1 MMEFLRKVSRKLMA
15 AAPLSPVAIGII
27 SGIVIDRRLGPDP
40 WIFGSLLA
48 GATIAALFGWIR
60 ELIAPLIVAMAALA
74 AGGLLHWSAA
84 WVIPASS
91 VERVADRE
99 GRIARIR
106 GVVASEPRLL
116 QTNDGPF
123 LRWQY
128 RSDETAFLL
137 DVEKIEGKDGWFSAT
152 GLIRVTMREA
162 VFDLREGESVEVF
175 GRIVALAPPMNP
187 GAFDWRDFY
196 RLQGVVARMY
206 CDQRE
211 NVARLD
217 KGAPAAAGWV
227 GWMRA
232 EARGLLTNDIATGA
246 PEEASLLEA
255 MVLGHRSRF
264 DRRLNEVFTRA
275 GCIHFIAV
283 SGTNIVVLMGA
294 VWFAGRLVGLNRRR
308 CAWAMAATV
317 VLYTVLA
324 EPRPPVLRACV
335 MGLLFCAALLLRR
348 TGAHFNWICT
358 AAVLLC
364 LFEPNTVF
372 DVGFQLSFAAVLGV
386 AYLSPALYGA
396 MGRFYWWARRVILRD
411 RFAESD
417 AHLQAVATVNAPVD
431 WRRRTRRMG
440 MTCVRILGVTLVV
453 SLAAWACGLPIT
465 AVYFQQIQLWGAP
478 NSLLVYPLMSVVM
491 ILGLMKVV
499 AAALSPALAALLSSV
514 LARVD
519 ELLIRLVERLAG
531 LPGASVFVSS
541 PPWWLTASF
550 YLFLLAFAVHFKR
563 RVRPTV
569 TDGEDADEAT
579 SGGASLSGWACV
591 GTLSVLTVCA
601 IAWCRPVTRVDRM
614 VIDVLSVGAGSATV
628 IELPSGETIL
638 YDAGSLSRM
647 DVGESVVVPFLRD
660 RGIRRLE
667 EIYLSHPNLDHFSG
681 VPAIVGAVPCGP
693 VIVNRCFSVGAGS
706 RSPSRHLLQ
715 LLSLRGHAV
724 EVLDPAKRA
733 WERGGV
739 RFEVLWPGDAA
750 YGDLKPNDAS
760 TVLRLSYAGHSVLF
774 TGDIEEAAERALIER
789 GGLGADVLMLP
800 HHGSVRPTTRAF
812 LAAVGATVCVRSS
825 GHRTEHTD
833 NGLAEL
839 VGEMRV
845 FNTADVGAVR
855 IEIDAEGVR
864 MEPYRELTAP

>member
-1 MMEFLRKVSRKLMA
+1 MLMA
-15 AAPLSPVAIGII
+15 AAPLSPVAVGII
-27 SGIVIDRRLGPDP
+27 SGIVVDRRFGPDP

-48 GATIAALFGWIR
+48 GATIAALFGRIR
-60 ELIAPLIVAMAALA
+60 VLTAPLIVVIAAVA
-74 AGGLLHWSAA
+74 AGGLLHCSSAR
-84 WVIPASS
+84 VVPQSS
-91 VERVADRE
+91 IKRVADRE

-123 LRWQY
+123 SRWQY

-137 DVEKIEGKDGWFSAT
+137 DVEKIEGEDGWFSAT

-175 GRIVALAPPMNP
+175 GRIVALVPPMNP

-211 NVARLD
+211 NVVRLD

-246 PEEASLLEA
+246 AEEASLLEA

-283 SGTNIVVLMGA
+283 SGTNIVVLIGA

-308 CAWAMAATV
+308 CAWAMAAAV

-348 TGAHFNWICT
+348 TGSHFNWIC
-358 AAVLLC
+358 AAVVLLC
-364 LFEPNTVF
+364 LFDPNTVF

-386 AYLSPALYGA
+386 AYLSPALFGA
-396 MGRFYWWARRVILRD
+396 IGRFYWWVRRVARRD
-411 RFAESD
+411 RFVEAD
-417 AHLQAVATVNAPVD
+417 AHLRAIAAENTPNDWRQRTRLAVAS
-431 WRRRTRRMG
+431 
-440 MTCVRILGVTLVV
+440 VRLFAMIPAV

-465 AVYFQQIQLWGAP
+465 AVYFQRIQPWGAP

-491 ILGLMKVV
+491 ILGLMKVA
-499 AAALSPALAALLSSV
+499 AAALSPTLAALLSGV
-514 LARVD
+514 LTRVD
-519 ELLIRLVERLAG
+519 ELLVWLVERLAE

-563 RVRPTV
+563 RVRRV
-569 TDGEDADEAT
+569 ATDGEDADKAT
-579 SGGASLSGWACV
+579 SDGARLSGWACV

-601 IAWCRPVTRVDRM
+601 IAWCRPVARVERM

-628 IELPSGETIL
+628 IELPNGETFL

-647 DVGESVVVPFLRD
+647 DVGESVVIPFLRD

-681 VPAIVGAVPCGP
+681 VPAIVGEVPCGA
-693 VIVNRCFSVGAGS
+693 VMVNRCFTGGAGL
-706 RSPSRHLLQ
+706 RSPSRHLLEM
-715 LLSLRGHAV
+715 LSSSGHAV
-724 EVLDPAKRA
+724 EVLDPATHA

-739 RFEVLWPGDAA
+739 RFEVLWPGDAEC
-750 YGDLKPNDAS
+750 GELESNDTS
-760 TVLRLSYAGHSVLF
+760 TVLRLSYAGHLVLL

-789 GGLGADVLMLP
+789 GRLRADVLVLP
-800 HHGSVRPTTRAF
+800 HHGSVRPTTREF
-812 LAAVGATVCVRSS
+812 LKAVGARACVRSS
-825 GHRTEHTD
+825 VQRLERTD
-833 NGLAEL
+833 NGLIEV
-839 VGEMRV
+839 VGDTPIY
-845 FNTADVGAVR
+845 NTADVGAVR

-864 MEPYRELTAP
+864 IEPYREPTAP